1 MNNSIFFFY
10 RMDSNQSV
18 GLSLTRV
25 QFDSRV
31 TSKFVGILS
40 THCIILLLVC
50 EVDYIPISQVVMET
64 NTMEIYEIVKINPS
78 WELLR

>member
-1 MNNSIFFFY
+1 
-10 RMDSNQSV
+10 MDSNQSV

-25 QFDSRV
+25 QFDSKV

-50 EVDYIPISQVVMET
+50 EVDNTPISQVVMET
-64 NTMEIYEIVKINPS
+64 NTMKINEIAKINPS
-78 WELLR
+78 WAFGSIT

>member
-1 MNNSIFFFY
+1 
-10 RMDSNQSV
+10 MDSNQSV

-25 QFDSRV
+25 KFDSKV
-31 TSKFVGILS
+31 TSKCIGILS

-64 NTMEIYEIVKINPS
+64 NTMEIYEIAKINHS
-78 WELLR
+78 WDLVR

>member
-64 NTMEIYEIVKINPS
+64 NTMEIYVIVKINPS
-78 WELLR
+78 WDLLR